1 MKRCPECMRD
11 YFDDSLFYCLDDGA
25 SLLDGPASF
34 NAAKTEA
41 FHYPQPTRD
50 APTVPTVI
58 YEPPTS
64 SAVRRL
70 SSVAVLPFANLSGDA
85 TNEYFSDGLSEEL
98 LNVLS
103 KIAGIRVAARTSAF
117 SFKGKSSTVAE
128 IGSILNVSSV
138 LEGSIRFAG
147 NRIRVNVQLED
158 AKNGYQ
164 LWSET
169 YDRTLDDIF
178 AVQDDIAQAVVE
190 EIREHFLGDKIDA
203 EEAKQIEA
211 EVADAMKGRS
221 ADPEAQRLVLLGRH
235 FLDRT
240 NREDGLKAIAYFEE
254 AVAIDPKFALGWA
267 ALSHALCVGAGK
279 TWLPLDEA
287 YDRARHAA
295 TEALAAEPEL
305 AEAYA
310 QLGRI
315 QAAYDL
321 DLKSAAESYAKALS
335 LAPTNPV
342 VADGA
347 SILELKLGNV
357 EKALSLSR
365 SVLDQDP
372 LSAAVWHNLG
382 LISHAAGNLDYAANA
397 FRKAIEL
404 SPNRL
409 VSGAMLSVVLLDQGL
424 EEEAKNQANSE
435 PDDFWKT
442 WALAIINFKAGRLED
457 FDLLREKLERSYVA
471 GDAFQLAEVYAVS
484 GEPDKAFSWLD
495 RALGERDPGITHA
508 KVSTHLRSLYGDA
521 RWDELTK
528 KLGL

>member
-1 MKRCPECMRD
+1 MRD

-34 NAAKTEA
+34 NTAKTEA
-41 FHYPQPTRD
+41 FRSPMRIGEEPTFL
-50 APTVPTVI
+50 
-58 YEPPTS
+58 YQPPTS

-70 SSVAVLPFANLSGDA
+70 SSVAVLPFANLSGES

-103 KIAGIRVAARTSAF
+103 KITGIRVAARTSAF
-117 SFKGKSSTVAE
+117 SFKGKSTTVAE

-158 AKNGYQ
+158 ATNGYQ

-178 AVQDDIAQAVVE
+178 AVQDDIAQSVVE
-190 EIREHFLGDKIDA
+190 EIRQHFLGDTIDA
-203 EEAKQIEA
+203 EEAKQIE
-211 EVADAMKGRS
+211 EQVADAMKGRS
-221 ADPEAQRLVLLGRH
+221 GDPEAQRLLLLGRY

-240 NREDGLKAIAYFEE
+240 NREDGLKAITYFEQ
-254 AVAIDPKFALGWA
+254 AVAIDPEFALGWA
-267 ALSHALCVGAGK
+267 ELAHAFCVGAGK
-279 TWLPLDEA
+279 NWVGLDEA
-287 YDRARHAA
+287 YLRAKQAA
-295 TEALAAEPEL
+295 TKALTAEPDL

-310 QLGRI
+310 ALGRI

-321 DLKSAAESYAKALS
+321 DLKSAGESYAKALS
-335 LAPTNPV
+335 LAPSNPV

-357 EKALSLSR
+357 ERAAELSR
-365 SVLDQDP
+365 SVLDRDP
-372 LSAAVWHNLG
+372 LSGAVWHNFG
-382 LISHAAGNLDYAANA
+382 LISHAAGNLDAAASA

-409 VSGAMLSVVLLDQGL
+409 VSHAMLAAVLLDQGL
-424 EEEAKNQANSE
+424 ETEAQAEAMAE
-435 PDDFWKT
+435 PDEFWRT
-442 WALAIINFKAGRLED
+442 WALAIINFRLGNSESA
-457 FDLLREKLERSYVA
+457 ERLYEELGQTYVA
-471 GDAFQLAEVYAVS
+471 GDAFQLAEVCAVR
-484 GEPDKAFSWLD
+484 GDVDKAFSWLD
-495 RALGERDPGITHA
+495 RALEERDPGITHA
-508 KVSTHLRSLYGDA
+508 RVSTHLRPLHGDP
-521 RWDELTK
+521 RWDALTK
-528 KLGL
+528 RLGL

>member
-11 YFDDSLFYCLDDGA
+11 YYDDSLFYCLDDGA

-34 NAAKTEA
+34 NTAKTEVLS
-41 FHYPQPTRD
+41 HPMRMGEEPT
-50 APTVPTVI
+50 I
-58 YEPPTS
+58 FYSPPTS

-70 SSVAVLPFANLSGDA
+70 SSVAILPFANLSGEP

-103 KIAGIRVAARTSAF
+103 RITGIRVAARTSAF
-117 SFKGKSSTVAE
+117 SFKGTQATVAE
-128 IGSILNVSSV
+128 IGSKLNVSSV

-158 AKNGYQ
+158 ATDGYQ

-178 AVQDDIAQAVVE
+178 AVQEDIAQAVVE
-190 EIREHFLGDKIDA
+190 EIREHFLGDTIDA
-203 EEAKQIEA
+203 EEAKQIEE

-221 ADPEAQRLVLLGRH
+221 ADPEAQRLVLLGRY

-240 NREDGLKAIAYFEE
+240 NREDGLKAISYFEE
-254 AVAIDPKFALGWA
+254 AVAIDPQFALGWA

-287 YDRARHAA
+287 YERARHAA
-295 TEALAAEPEL
+295 LEALAAEPQL
-305 AEAYA
+305 AEGYA
-310 QLGRI
+310 QIGRI
-315 QAAYDL
+315 RAAYDM
-321 DLKSAAESYAKALS
+321 DLKAAAQSYAKALS
-335 LAPTNPV
+335 LEPMNTV

-357 EKALSLSR
+357 ERALSLSR

-372 LSAAVWHNLG
+372 LSAAVWHNFG
-382 LISHAAGNLDYAANA
+382 LISHNAGKLEEAAAA

-404 SPNRL
+404 APGRL
-409 VSGAMLSVVLLDQGL
+409 VSGAMLSTVLLDQGM
-424 EEEAKNQANSE
+424 EAEALDQGMSE
-435 PDDFWKT
+435 PDNFWRT
-442 WALAIINFKAGRLED
+442 WALAIIASRTGHS
-457 FDLLREKLERSYVA
+457 ERSDRLFEELEQFYVA
-471 GDAFQLAEVYAVS
+471 GDAFQLAEVCAAR
-484 GEPDKAFSWLD
+484 GQTNEAFRWLD
-495 RALGERDPGITHA
+495 QALEERDPGITHA
-508 KVSTHLRSLYGDA
+508 RVSTHLRSLYDDP
-521 RWDELTK
+521 RWDTLTG

>member
-1 MKRCPECMRD
+1 
-11 YFDDSLFYCLDDGA
+11 
-25 SLLDGPASF
+25 
-34 NAAKTEA
+34 
-41 FHYPQPTRD
+41 
-50 APTVPTVI
+50 
-58 YEPPTS
+58 
-64 SAVRRL
+64 
-70 SSVAVLPFANLSGDA
+70 LPLANLSGEA
-85 TNEYFSDGLSEEL
+85 ANEYFSDGLSEEL

-103 KIAGIRVAARTSAF
+103 KIAGIRVAARTSSF
-117 SFKGKSSTVAE
+117 SFKGKSATIAE

-147 NRIRVNVQLED
+147 LRIRVNVQLED
-158 AKNGYQ
+158 ATNGYQ

-190 EIREHFLGDKIDA
+190 EIRQHFLGDKIDA
-203 EEAKQIEA
+203 EEAKLIEEEIA
-211 EVADAMKGRS
+211 GAAKGRS
-221 ADPEAQRLVLLGRH
+221 ADPEAQRLVLLGRY

-240 NREDGLKAIAYFEE
+240 NREDGLKAITYFEE
-254 AVAIDPKFALGWA
+254 AVSIDPKFALGWA

-321 DLKSAAESYAKALS
+321 DLKSASESYAKALN
-335 LAPTNPV
+335 LAPTNSV

-382 LISHAAGNLDYAANA
+382 LISHAAGKLDDAAAA

-409 VSGAMLSVVLLDQGL
+409 VSGAMLSTVLLDQGL
-424 EEEAKNQANSE
+424 EVEARGQAALE
-435 PDDFWKT
+435 PDEFWRT
-442 WALAIINFKAGRLED
+442 WALAIINSRLGSSENA
-457 FDLLREKLERSYVA
+457 ERLYEELGQAYIA
-471 GDAFQLAEVYAVS
+471 GDAFQLAEVCAAR
-484 GEPDKAFSWLD
+484 GEIDEAFRWLD
-495 RALGERDPGITHA
+495 QALEERDPGITHA
-508 KVSTHLRSLYGDA
+508 RVSTHLRSLYADP
-521 RWDELTK
+521 RWDALTER
-528 KLGL
+528 LGL

>member
-1 MKRCPECMRD
+1 MKRCPECVRD
-11 YFDDSLFYCLDDGA
+11 YYDDSLFYCLDDGA
-25 SLLDGPASF
+25 LLLDGPASF
-34 NAAKTEA
+34 NTAKTEA
-41 FHYPQPTRD
+41 FRNPMRIGEEPTFFYQ
-50 APTVPTVI
+50 A
-58 YEPPTS
+58 PTS

-70 SSVAVLPFANLSGDA
+70 SSIAVLPFANLSDDT
-85 TNEYFSDGLSEEL
+85 TNEYFTDGLSEEL

-117 SFKGKSSTVAE
+117 SFKGTQATVAE
-128 IGSILNVSSV
+128 IGSKLNVSSV

-158 AKNGYQ
+158 ATNGFQ

-203 EEAKQIEA
+203 DDAKQIEE

-221 ADPEAQRLVLLGRH
+221 ADPEAQRLVLLGRY

-240 NREDGLKAIAYFEE
+240 NREDGLKAINYFEQ
-254 AVAIDPKFALGWA
+254 AVEIDPKFALGWA

-287 YDRARHAA
+287 YERARHAA

-305 AEAYA
+305 AEGYA

-321 DLKSAAESYAKALS
+321 DLKSAAESYAKALT
-335 LAPTNPV
+335 LEPANPV

-347 SILELKLGNV
+347 SILELKFGNV
-357 EKALSLSR
+357 DKALSLSR

-382 LISHAAGNLDYAANA
+382 LISHSAGKLEDAAVA

-409 VSGAMLSVVLLDQGL
+409 VSGAMLSTVLLDQGL
-424 EEEAKNQANSE
+424 ETEAKNQAASE
-435 PDDFWKT
+435 PDHFWKA
-442 WALAIINFKAGRLED
+442 WSLAIVNAKAGHSSNSDRLFE
-457 FDLLREKLERSYVA
+457 ELEQAYVA
-471 GDAFQLAEVYAVS
+471 GDAFQLAEVCAVR
-484 GEPDKAFSWLD
+484 GEVDKAFGWLD
-495 RALGERDPGITHA
+495 RALEERDPGITHA
-508 KVSTHLRSLYGDA
+508 RVSTHLRSLYGDP
-521 RWDELTK
+521 RWDLLTE